1 MKVIRPWTPYIVLVL
16 ILAIGGGYGWYRMS
30 DTAKGW
36 RYEES
41 LKSFCEGLI
50 PYEESAGYTGLDGA
64 RLSADYRAGGSEGD
78 FDSCTV
84 AGFDLTIAR
93 VPDSMLKSFDGNDA
107 FDRLDEVPGDS
118 PPIPLG
124 GGWRG
129 YTDLVNTAVV
139 LSCDNKAGAVFVTAD
154 NDDVDDLDDTYDASD
169 SERAR
174 GIAELVTATAVNA
187 AEEWDCDAKA
197 GGRIPRLPA
206 PAERTSPYAPKGTCA
221 GIRLHDQEYVHWIQD
236 APASG
241 TAPLERCVLGETKAE
256 AVHLF
261 EFEAAFGP
269 FAQRLRSDDPDVGTY
284 RRGAGGAKGSYWA
297 SARCPG
303 DGPRALFRVDPTQYV
318 HIDGGSVDEFAR
330 DALATFAERRAEQHG
345 CTDLT
350 LPPVSS

>member
-1 MKVIRPWTPYIVLVL
+1 MKVIRPWTPYIALVL
-16 ILAIGGGYGWYRMS
+16 ILAIGAGYGWYRMS

-50 PYEESAGYTGLDGA
+50 PYEESARYTGLDGS
-64 RLSADYRAGGSEGD
+64 RLSLDYRAGGSEGD
-78 FDSCTV
+78 WDSCTV

-93 VPDSMLKSFDGNDA
+93 VPDATPTSWEKSEA
-107 FDRLDEVPGDS
+107 FDRLDEVSGDS
-118 PPIPLG
+118 PPIPLA

-129 YTDLVNTAVV
+129 YTDLDNTAVV
-139 LSCDNKAGAVFVTAD
+139 LRCENKAGAVFVTAED
-154 NDDVDDLDDTYDASD
+154 SDVDDLDDRYDASD

-174 GIAELVTATAVNA
+174 GIAELVAATAVSA
-187 AEEWDCDAKA
+187 AEDWNCDAKA

-236 APASG
+236 APVSG

-256 AVHLF
+256 AVNLF

-269 FAQRLRSDDPDVGTY
+269 FAQRRLPEETGPGTVK
-284 RRGAGGAKGSYWA
+284 GAGGAKGSYWA
-297 SARCPG
+297 SAKCPG

-318 HIDGGSVDEFAR
+318 YVDGPVDDFAR

-350 LPPVSS
+350 LPPASS

>member
-1 MKVIRPWTPYIVLVL
+1 MKVIRPWTPYMVLVL
-16 ILAIGGGYGWYRMS
+16 ILAIGAGYGWYRMS

-50 PYEESAGYTGLDGA
+50 PYEESAGYTRLDGS

-78 FDSCTV
+78 WDSCTV

-93 VPDSMLKSFDGNDA
+93 VPDPAPTSWEKSRA
-107 FDRLDEVPGDS
+107 FERLDEVPGDS

-139 LSCDNKAGAVFVTAD
+139 LRCENKAGAVFVTAHD
-154 NDDVDDLDDTYDASD
+154 SDVDGLADRYDASD

-174 GIAELVTATAVNA
+174 GIAELVAATAVGA
-187 AEEWDCDAKA
+187 AEDWDCDAKA

-269 FAQRLRSDDPDVGTY
+269 FAQRRLPEEAGT
-284 RRGAGGAKGSYWA
+284 GTVKGSGGAKGSYWA
-297 SARCPG
+297 SAKCPG

-318 HIDGGSVDEFAR
+318 YVDGPVDEFAR

-345 CTDLT
+345 CTDLV
-350 LPPVSS
+350 LPTASS